1 MIRSFAVA
9 AAMSNPVVREPYE
22 FVGKVL
28 IKEECR
34 VRGLGVGGS
43 KEFLMMR
50 LRAFDASRRSI
61 VGLAEAAHDSVEA
74 AHDSE
79 ADEAEESETSNDRDS
94 EAAHDS
100 EAASMLAHENT
111 QADEAENDEAA
122 VTAMQKQRLDE
133 EIVAESKR
141 GDEWSSACNLNRL
154 TECEERVRN
163 LKRARKG
170 LDTEPERPVVAKV
183 KLNVKMQELKAFPV
197 RNGSARRWELS
208 KLYTVHLT
216 DTHKI
221 SEAYI
226 GNIRRKNSLQNL
238 CHMLDNEVISR
249 AQLMEVIDHCSICM
263 EENCRHCG
271 LHNFAG
277 HQAVT
282 ELIDDVLSPLSC
294 RGHLFD

>member
-1 MIRSFAVA
+1 
-9 AAMSNPVVREPYE
+9 
-22 FVGKVL
+22 
-28 IKEECR
+28 
-34 VRGLGVGGS
+34 
-43 KEFLMMR
+43 MMR

>member
-34 VRGLGVGGS
+34 VRGLGIGGS
-43 KEFLMMR
+43 KGFLMMR

-61 VGLAEAAHDSVEA
+61 VGLA
-74 AHDSE
+74 
-79 ADEAEESETSNDRDS
+79 

-263 EENCRHCG
+263 EENCSHCR

-282 ELIDDVLSPLSC
+282 ELIDDV
-294 RGHLFD
+294 

>member
-34 VRGLGVGGS
+34 VRGLGIGGS
-43 KEFLMMR
+43 KKFLVMR

-141 GDEWSSACNLNRL
+141 GDEWSSACNLNRPM
-154 TECEERVRN
+154 ECEERVRN

-249 AQLMEVIDHCSICM
+249 EQLMEVIDHCSICM
-263 EENCRHCG
+263 AGNCSYCG
-271 LHNFAG
+271 LYNFAG

-282 ELIDDVLSPLSC
+282 ARGTPLSC